1 MYPSTKV
8 DLIYYDSFYEIY
20 VLSSSISSSRKIS
33 KSLSSFPY
41 WKQPPPT
48 RTKYPFETL
57 LKLCWIHKLIWQ
69 ELILLNDSNVNLEL
83 SLSFF
88 SNDTL
93 YLQVKFINFF
103 VQNIFSNIIA
113 NCFYILCRYYE
124 WYIFYYIFYL
134 IIARKQENCWFHLTL
149 FSYLISG
156 SLTELTFSL
165 WDLNLILLNFLSLWS
180 FQMKI
185 MTTFS
190 PLSQQL
196 YQIFLLHINVLAALF
211 LDFLKNLN
219 SWSSE
224 NSQK

>member
-113 NCFYILCRYYE
+113 NCF
-124 WYIFYYIFYL
+124 IFYVGIMSDIFSTIYSTWL
-134 IIARKQENCWFHLTL
+134 LLENKKTV
-149 FSYLISG
+149 G
-156 SLTELTFSL
+156 S
-165 WDLNLILLNFLSLWS
+165 I
-180 FQMKI
+180 
-185 MTTFS
+185 
-190 PLSQQL
+190 
-196 YQIFLLHINVLAALF
+196 
-211 LDFLKNLN
+211 
-219 SWSSE
+219 
-224 NSQK
+224 